1 MRLIPKIGASK
12 SKSTRRPPVNRRR
25 RRMITAGVYVAG
37 IATVTGGVWQLS
49 ANGWID
55 ARMNALGA
63 TVLNISA
70 NAGLRVN
77 DVILSGRQ
85 NVDAS
90 EILAALDIERGS
102 PIFAMDMNAARER
115 IESLGWV
122 RSAEIAR
129 RLPDIVFVRVVE
141 RQPLAIWQHDGQAA
155 LVDHLGKTIQRSGLD
170 AFAHL
175 PLIIG
180 DGAPEHAAQL
190 IDLLQTYP
198 AVAQAIEAAVRV
210 SERRWNLRLRN
221 GIDVRLPEL
230 NLSAALTRLDDFQ
243 REHAL
248 LDRDVVAVDLR
259 VPDRLIV
266 RVGRDSAPRPKAEE
280 KDT

>member
-12 SKSTRRPPVNRRR
+12 DKSTRRPPVNRRR
-25 RRMITAGVYVAG
+25 RRMIAAG
-37 IATVTGGVWQLS
+37 IYVTGIAAVSGAAWQLS

-55 ARMNALGA
+55 TRMNALGA
-63 TVLNISA
+63 SVVEISA
-70 NAGLRVN
+70 KAGLRVD
-77 DVILSGRQ
+77 DVVLSGRQ
-85 NVDAS
+85 NADAA

-102 PIFAMDMNAARER
+102 PIFAVDMNAARDR

-141 RQPLAIWQHDGQAA
+141 RQPLAIWQNDGRAA
-155 LVDHLGKTIQRSGLD
+155 LVDRFGKTIQRSGLD
-170 AFAHL
+170 AFAQL
-175 PLIIG
+175 PLIVG
-180 DGAPEHAAQL
+180 DGAPAHAAQL

-210 SERRWNLRLRN
+210 SGRRWNLRLRN
-221 GIDVRLPEL
+221 GIDVRLPEQ
-230 NLSAALTRLDDFQ
+230 NISAALTRLDDFQ

-266 RVGRDSAPRPKAEE
+266 RVGRDSAPRPKTEG

>member
-1 MRLIPKIGASK
+1 
-12 SKSTRRPPVNRRR
+12 
-25 RRMITAGVYVAG
+25 
-37 IATVTGGVWQLS
+37 
-49 ANGWID
+49 
-55 ARMNALGA
+55 MNALGA

-248 LDRDVVAVDLR
+248 LDRDVSHDPSPLR
-259 VPDRLIV
+259 SRCC
-266 RVGRDSAPRPKAEE
+266 AEYS
-280 KDT
+280 DARALLLAQ